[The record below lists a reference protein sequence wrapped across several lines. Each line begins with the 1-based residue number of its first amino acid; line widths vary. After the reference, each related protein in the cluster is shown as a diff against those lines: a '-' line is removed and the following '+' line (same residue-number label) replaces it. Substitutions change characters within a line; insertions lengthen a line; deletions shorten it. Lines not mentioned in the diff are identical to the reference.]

1 MPQRFLKESLIT
13 SVDFTQA
20 YHLYRT
26 IKPVHAGGVDEIDP
40 QVSIFYIK
48 ENINTTH
55 CER

>member
-1 MPQRFLKESLIT
+1 MRHRFLKESLIT
-13 SVDFTQA
+13 SVDYTQE

-26 IKPVHAGGVDEIDP
+26 IKPMHAGGVDEIDP
-40 QVSIFYIK
+40 QVSICDTK